1 MQPEMY
7 VCCGEQPTYL
17 FVYEN
22 NQVYGI
28 CENHFDSLAHRCFV
42 KWIINIKTRKKFQAN
57 EIFGE
62 EIKIESMH

>member
-22 NQVYGI
+22 DQVYGI
-28 CENHFDSLAHRCFV
+28 CENHFESLAHRCFV
-42 KWIINIKTRKKFQAN
+42 KWVINIKTRKKILAD
-57 EIFGE
+57 EIFGD
-62 EIKIESMH
+62 EIKIESM